1 MNENTI
7 SAYNGEREFPIWKI
21 LYKNLIYII
30 LAAIVGTVGGY
41 LVGRYTTKPSYT
53 AKCSVILTTSLDP
66 SSVTVSTATTD
77 LSLAQLVLPS
87 VLEFIKAPETVEAA
101 NDIYDGEGEI
111 YASNIST
118 SSSDNCIF
126 LVAYTD
132 DDISVVREKLE
143 SVIEGTRSVINK
155 KDAAGINIISAGE
168 VDFIPTQSEPT
179 ISRSYSISKY
189 WVIGFLAGAILS
201 VVIIVSIYF
210 FENKV
215 KDVETLEAITGT
227 GVIAYVSK

>member
-1 MNENTI
+1 MEENTI

-30 LAAIVGTVGGY
+30 LAAILGTVGGY
-41 LVGRYTTKPSYT
+41 LVGRYTVKPSYT

-87 VLEFIKAPETVEAA
+87 VLDFIKAPETVEAA
-101 NDIYDGEGEI
+101 NDIYDGEGKI

-118 SSSDNCIF
+118 SSSENCIF
-126 LVAYTD
+126 LIAYTD
-132 DDISVVREKLE
+132 DDVSVVREKLE

-168 VDFIPTQSEPT
+168 VDFIPTQSEST
-179 ISRSYSISKY
+179 VSRSYSISKY
-189 WVIGFLAGAILS
+189 WVVGFLAGAILS

-210 FENKV
+210 FDNKV
-215 KDVETLEAITGT
+215 KDAETLEAITGT
-227 GVIAYVSK
+227 SVIAYVFK